1 MRLSVDR
8 CHPHVS
14 DSIRTDDAPPSSAT
28 PSTDAPPAATS
39 STPVTGAL
47 EPAAMPEIISLG
59 ELGKP
64 LTGAAL
70 DARPTPEYVAWLEQ
84 RAMLETAT
92 RLTQSSF
99 KSRGMARP
107 FAEAQ
112 PRAASALAS
121 AWFTAYPASHI
132 ALPGESVLAALG
144 DERLW
149 AALAELGIRGM
160 HTGPMKQSGGVSGHE
175 LTPSVDGNFDRI
187 AMTVDPAFGSEAEY
201 VHLSAVARAHGGIVI
216 GDIIPGHTGKGYDF
230 RLAELGYRDYP
241 GLYHMVE
248 IDPSDWALLPAVP
261 AGKDSSNLS
270 RATIDQLTAKG
281 YLPGHLARTIFHAPG
296 IKDTD
301 FSATDVVVG
310 VDGRPRRWVYL
321 HYFKDGQPTLD
332 WLDPSF
338 AAQRLVLGD
347 AVHSLRQLGDS
358 MLRLDAN
365 GFLGIES
372 KETGHAWSEGHPLSV
387 TSNQLVAGLVRRL
400 GGFTFQELNLTL
412 QDLRDMS
419 RGGADLSYDFVTR
432 PAYHHALVTGD
443 ASFLRLTIALQ
454 RAYDIDPAAQIH
466 ALQNH
471 DELTLELVHFMGA
484 LADET
489 YQFRGRTLRAAD
501 LRDEIRSEM
510 LTGLL
515 APNAP
520 YNLEAANGVSCT
532 TASLVAAALGIRDVD
547 AASAEEI
554 EAIKRGHLLLAL
566 YNAMQP
572 GVFALSG
579 WDLVGAVPL
588 PPAAVSHLTADADTR
603 WIQRGAYDLLDV
615 DPTAPA
621 SASGLPRARALY
633 GSLPAQLADP
643 TSFASS
649 LKKLLA
655 VRERYAIQSGRR
667 IDTPD
672 VASAGLVV
680 LVHVVP
686 LGVQLTVLNFGRT
699 RVDEVVTVPALAGCT
714 VTDLLADAPWGT
726 ADSVGRLRL
735 ELAPLTGLTLLAR

>member
-1 MRLSVDR
+1 M
-8 CHPHVS
+8 
-14 DSIRTDDAPPSSAT
+14 
-28 PSTDAPPAATS
+28 
-39 STPVTGAL
+39 
-47 EPAAMPEIISLG
+47 
-59 ELGKP
+59 
-64 LTGAAL
+64 
-70 DARPTPEYVAWLEQ
+70 
-84 RAMLETAT
+84 
-92 RLTQSSF
+92 
-99 KSRGMARP
+99 
-107 FAEAQ
+107 
-112 PRAASALAS
+112 AS
-121 AWFTAYPASHI
+121 AWVPAYPASHI
-132 ALPGESVLAALG
+132 ARPGESVLAALG

-149 AALAELGIRGM
+149 AALADLGIRGV
-160 HTGPMKQSGGVSGHE
+160 HTGPMKLSGGVTGRD
-175 LTPSVDGNFDRI
+175 LTPSCDGNFDRI
-187 AMTVDPAFGSEAEY
+187 AMAVDPAFGSEAEY
-201 VHLSAVARAHGGIVI
+201 VRLASVARAHGGIVI

-230 RLAELGYRDYP
+230 RLAERAYRDYP

-248 IDPSDWALLPAVP
+248 IDPADWALLPAVP
-261 AGKDSSNLS
+261 AGKDSVNLLPE
-270 RATIDQLTAKG
+270 TIDQLCAKG
-281 YLPGHLARTIFHAPG
+281 YVPGHLARTIFYAPG
-296 IKDTD
+296 VKETD

-365 GFLGIES
+365 GFLGIEP
-372 KETGHAWSEGHPLSV
+372 KGTGYAWSEGHPLSV
-387 TSNQLVAGLVRRL
+387 TSNQLIAGLVRRL

-443 ASFLRLTIALQ
+443 ARFLRLMLDLQ
-454 RAYDIDPAAQIH
+454 RAFDIDPASLIH

-484 LADET
+484 LSEKT
-489 YQFRGRTLRAAD
+489 HPFRGRDTRSIEV
-501 LRDEIRSEM
+501 RDAIRTEM
-510 LTGLL
+510 LTSLL
-515 APNAP
+515 APAAP

-532 TASLVAAALGIRDVD
+532 TASLVAASLGIRDLD
-547 AASAEEI
+547 TLTAEQVES
-554 EAIKRGHLLLAL
+554 IKRGHLLLAM

-588 PPAAVSHLTADADTR
+588 PHATVAHLMGDGDTR
-603 WIQRGAYDLLDV
+603 WIQRGAYDLLDI
-615 DPTAPA
+615 AP
-621 SASGLPRARALY
+621 SATESAGGMPRARALY

-649 LKKLLA
+649 LKRILA
-655 VRERYAIQSGRR
+655 VRERYEIHSGRR
-667 IDTPD
+667 IDTPT
-672 VASAGLVV
+672 VTAPGLVV

-686 LGVQLTVLNFGRT
+686 RGIQLTVLNFGRSAI
-699 RVDEVVTVPALAGCT
+699 DEIVTIPSIACRAVG
-714 VTDLLADAPWGT
+714 DLLADAPNET
-726 ADSVGRLRL
+726 ADSAGGLRLRVP
-735 ELAPLTGLTLLAR
+735 PLTGLILLAGTTTS